1 MYPVFFFF
9 ILGGGGGVSCE
20 KTFLNITHDRKMG
33 IFTKYYADVLYYTM
47 YRHNN
52 IHSLTVKSSKT

>member
-1 MYPVFFFF
+1 
-9 ILGGGGGVSCE
+9 
-20 KTFLNITHDRKMG
+20 MG

-52 IHSLTVKSSKT
+52 IHSLTVKSSKTWSLLKPWVKIYYEVLKNL